1 MQEVSERKQASRR
14 SRLALYDDNCA
25 VQESAADVAVVAR
38 SFRRTAEILGVLFR
52 PQIRRDYPLNLS
64 ILLGGGKETNKD
76 SLSSGERTGRS
87 PARNP
92 AR

>member
-1 MQEVSERKQASRR
+1 MNETGAGRESVREREISLCKKRALAAAPHKHS
-14 SRLALYDDNCA
+14 SFALY
-25 VQESAADVAVVAR
+25 
-38 SFRRTAEILGVLFR
+38 IR

-76 SLSSGERTGRS
+76 SPSSGERTGRS